1 MKFIP
6 VFMGENEMRIAVLSG
21 KGGTGKTFVSVNLA
35 SVAKESVYVDCD
47 VEEPNGH
54 LYFKPIDIKSE
65 KVSVWIPF
73 AEENK
78 CIGCRK
84 CVDFCKFNALAY
96 IKDSLF
102 VFEEICHSCGGCI
115 LFCPQGALS
124 ERQKAVG
131 EIQLGK
137 SCGTDVLTGILNIG
151 EASGIPVIKSLLCNS
166 RMNDSLIFIDCPP
179 GSSCAVMECIKD
191 IDYCV
196 LVTEPTVFG
205 AHDLEMVYE
214 LVTLFGKPHGVVLN
228 KCLGSENPTE
238 DYCNKM
244 GIHVLSRIPFDK
256 ELGLINSNA
265 SIAAKESNLYREL
278 FAGLLETISREVLH
292 ETTSHS

>member
-6 VFMGENEMRIAVLSG
+6 VFMGENKMRIAVLSG

-35 SVAKESVYVDCD
+35 SVAKDSFYFDCD

-54 LYFKPIDIKSE
+54 LFFKPIDIKSE

-73 AEENK
+73 AEDNK

-124 ERQKAVG
+124 EMQKTVG
-131 EIQLGK
+131 EIQSGK
-137 SCGTDVLTGILNIG
+137 SGDTTVVTGILNVG
-151 EASGIPVIKSLLCNS
+151 EASGIPVIKSLLHNS

-179 GSSCAVMECIKD
+179 GSSCAVMESIKD
-191 IDYCV
+191 ADYCV
-196 LVTEPTVFG
+196 LVAEPTVFG
-205 AHDLEMVYE
+205 AHDLEMIYE
-214 LVTLFGKPHGVVLN
+214 LVTLFRKPHGVVLN
-228 KCLGSENPTE
+228 KCFESENPADE
-238 DYCNKM
+238 YCEKM
-244 GIHVLSRIPFDK
+244 GINILSRIPFDS
-256 ELGLINSNA
+256 ELGLMNSHA
-265 SIAAKESNLYREL
+265 SIAAKELKPYREL
-278 FAGLLETISREVLH
+278 FAGLLETILREALN